1 MKHTEKKREF
11 SMKYCPNLED
21 HVVVMMTGEG
31 HVKNKVCLSSHLC
44 RSDSRMSCGH
54 AHPQTAKQE
63 EAVVF

>member
-54 AHPQTAKQE
+54 EQPQTAKKE
-63 EAVVF
+63 EAVFF